1 MPRERILIAVKAYP
15 TLSKKYA
22 ELVCTAGFREDGS
35 WVRIYPLPFR
45 SLENEKRFKKYQW
58 VEIDLEKNP
67 EDPRPESY
75 RPIIDHIEPLGT
87 PIDTK
92 NAWEKRRNLIL
103 KKNIVHTNLNQII
116 QAAKNNEYS
125 LAIFKPKKIV
135 DFIAESTDP
144 EWELSK
150 EEAVKAA
157 IKQGSLF
164 NELELYPSD
173 FKLMPKLP
181 WKFKYEFL
189 DDEDKSSTL
198 MIEDWEIGQLY
209 WNCLNGG
216 SPEEA
221 VSKVRKKY
229 FDNLALTKDIHLFL
243 GTTLKWHSIAPN
255 PYVIVGTFHPPYL
268 KQEQLSLFQDI

>member
-1 MPRERILIAVKAYP
+1 MSKERVLIAVKAYP

-22 ELVCTAGFREDGS
+22 ELVCTAGFKEDGS

-58 VEIDLEKNP
+58 VEFDLEKNP
-67 EDPRPESY
+67 KDLRPESY
-75 RPIIDHIEPLGT
+75 RLIDIDHINPLEP

-92 NAWEKRRNLIL
+92 NAWEKRRDLIL
-103 KKNIVHTNLNQII
+103 KKTPIHTNLNRII

-125 LAIFKPKKIV
+125 LAIFKPKEIIN
-135 DFIAESTDP
+135 FIAERTDP

-150 EEAVKAA
+150 EEAVKAS

-164 NELELYPSD
+164 DELELYPSD

-189 DDEDKSSTL
+189 DDDDRSSTL

-209 WNCLNGG
+209 WNCVDDG

-221 VSKVRKKY
+221 VNKVRKKY
-229 FDNLALTKDIHLFL
+229 FDDLALTKDIHLFL
-243 GTTLKWHSIAPN
+243 GTTLRWHLIAPN
-255 PYVIVGTFHPPYL
+255 PYVIVGTFHPPFMR
-268 KQEQLSLFQDI
+268 QPSLF